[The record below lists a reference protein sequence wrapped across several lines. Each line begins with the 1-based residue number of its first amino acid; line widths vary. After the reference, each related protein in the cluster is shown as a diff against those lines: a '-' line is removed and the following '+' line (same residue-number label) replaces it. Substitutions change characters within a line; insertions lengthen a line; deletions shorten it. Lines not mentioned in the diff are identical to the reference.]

1 MKKNWT
7 QTDAANKKKFI
18 HKTTD
23 IPMQCSLCPT
33 KGLNDFFE
41 LKAND
46 ITHYLCENCFT
57 WICAQS
63 DFRKVLSGFM

>member
-1 MKKNWT
+1 MKKNWRET
-7 QTDAANKKKFI
+7 NAAKNKKFI
-18 HKTTD
+18 HKVSKK
-23 IPMQCSLCPT
+23 PMKCSLCPK
-33 KGLNDFFE
+33 KGLDNFFE

-63 DFRKVLSGFM
+63 DFRKNNE